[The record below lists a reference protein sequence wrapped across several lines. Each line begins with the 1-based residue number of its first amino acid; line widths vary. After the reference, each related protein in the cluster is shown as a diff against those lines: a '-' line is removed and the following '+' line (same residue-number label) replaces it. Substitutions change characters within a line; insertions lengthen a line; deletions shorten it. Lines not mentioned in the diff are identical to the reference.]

1 VSFRY
6 AAIKPKRGS
15 SGAWGTASVEKL
27 VGVDCDMC
35 ADILFSLEFG
45 EEEEEELFEEEGGEE
60 EDDGEGLLVLFVG
73 EPLLAVLAVEA
84 GDMLLGI
91 LSGRRCRRG
100 GTRTRTREIW
110 GESWELGLTGRESSG
125 VYI

>member
-1 VSFRY
+1 
-6 AAIKPKRGS
+6 
-15 SGAWGTASVEKL
+15 
-27 VGVDCDMC
+27 MC

-45 EEEEEELFEEEGGEE
+45 EEEELFEEEGGEE

-110 GESWELGLTGRESSG
+110 GESWELGLTDGSRPGSIYDYDVLIAELSLDHMEVVRRGRNA
-125 VYI
+125 I